1 MQNGNKYKKRRMFME
16 YLIEPMHVSGNNAS
30 EGACFVDICGCKDK
44 NECTCQGVDDPPC
57 KIDVCNCEGGR
68 EGCGA
73 GGRSPESR
81 SLPPVV

>member
-1 MQNGNKYKKRRMFME
+1 ME